1 MKSFAAIATL
11 AAVALSC
18 AQAATAPP
26 IAVFVDFESQPSRE
40 SVLQMRTE
48 IAAILKPSGLS
59 LDWHSLQDPQSTQSY
74 PDLVVLRFKGSC
86 QVRNPPMDSELGP
99 AIESK
104 ALASTVVSDGHV
116 LPFTDVKCNEIRRY
130 LQSELLGRQ
139 TAKQE
144 QIYGRALGRVVA
156 HELYHIFAATEE
168 HAKEGV
174 ARSFHTRRDLT
185 NKTFRFTEKE
195 TTKLHELKWR
205 ALLTAESEFLS
216 LQIVTR

>member
-1 MKSFAAIATL
+1 MNCLRILTALAITSAI
-11 AAVALSC
+11 
-18 AQAATAPP
+18 QAATAPP
-26 IAVFVDFESQPSRE
+26 IAVFVDFESQPSLQ
-40 SVLQMRTE
+40 SVEQMRTE
-48 IAAILKPSGLS
+48 IAAILKPSGLT
-59 LDWHSLQDPQSTQSY
+59 LDWHSLQDPQSTNSY

-99 AIESK
+99 AIEGS

-168 HAKEGV
+168 HAKDGV

-185 NKTFRFTEKE
+185 EKTFRFTEKE
-195 TTKLHELKWR
+195 TTTLHELKWR
-205 ALLTAESEFLS
+205 ALLASEGEAVS
-216 LQIVTR
+216 W

>member
-1 MKSFAAIATL
+1 MNCLRILTALAITSAI
-11 AAVALSC
+11 
-18 AQAATAPP
+18 QAATAPP
-26 IAVFVDFESQPSRE
+26 IAVFVDFESQPSPQ
-40 SVLQMRTE
+40 SVEQMRTE
-48 IAAILKPSGLS
+48 IAAILKPSGLT
-59 LDWHSLQDPQSTQSY
+59 LDWHSLQDSQSTNSY

-99 AIESK
+99 AIEGA
-104 ALASTVVSDGHV
+104 ALASTVVSAGHV

-185 NKTFRFTEKE
+185 DKTFRFTEKE
-195 TTKLHELKWR
+195 TTTLHELKWR
-205 ALLTAESEFLS
+205 ALLAGEGEAVSW
-216 LQIVTR
+216 R

>member
-1 MKSFAAIATL
+1 MNCLRILTALAITSAI
-11 AAVALSC
+11 
-18 AQAATAPP
+18 QAATAPP
-26 IAVFVDFESQPSRE
+26 IAIFVDFESQPSLQ
-40 SVLQMRTE
+40 SVEQMRTE
-48 IAAILKPSGLS
+48 IAAILKPSGLT
-59 LDWHSLQDPQSTQSY
+59 LDWHSLQDSQSTNSY

-99 AIESK
+99 AIEGA
-104 ALASTVVSDGHV
+104 ALASTVVSAGHV

-168 HAKEGV
+168 HAKDGV

-185 NKTFRFTEKE
+185 DKTFRFTEKE
-195 TTKLHELKWR
+195 TTTLHELKWR
-205 ALLTAESEFLS
+205 ALLAGEGEAVSWRS
-216 LQIVTR
+216 VQP

>member
-1 MKSFAAIATL
+1 MNCLRILTALAITSAI
-11 AAVALSC
+11 
-18 AQAATAPP
+18 QAATAPP
-26 IAVFVDFESQPSRE
+26 IAVFVDFESQPSLQ
-40 SVLQMRTE
+40 SVEQMRTE
-48 IAAILKPSGLS
+48 IAAILKPSGLT
-59 LDWHSLQDPQSTQSY
+59 LDWHSLQDSQSTNSY

-99 AIESK
+99 AIEGA
-104 ALASTVVSDGHV
+104 ALASTVVSAGHV

-168 HAKEGV
+168 HAKDGV

-185 NKTFRFTEKE
+185 DKTFRFTEKE
-195 TTKLHELKWR
+195 TTTLHELKWR
-205 ALLTAESEFLS
+205 ALLAGEGEAVSW
-216 LQIVTR
+216 R

>member
-1 MKSFAAIATL
+1 MNCLRILTALAITSAI
-11 AAVALSC
+11 
-18 AQAATAPP
+18 QAATAPP
-26 IAVFVDFESQPSRE
+26 IAVFVDFESQPSLQ
-40 SVLQMRTE
+40 SVEQMRTE
-48 IAAILKPSGLS
+48 IAAILKPSGLT
-59 LDWHSLQDPQSTQSY
+59 LDWHSLQDSQSTNSY

-99 AIESK
+99 AIEGA
-104 ALASTVVSDGHV
+104 ALASTVVSAGHV

-185 NKTFRFTEKE
+185 DKTFRFTEKE
-195 TTKLHELKWR
+195 TTTLHELKWR
-205 ALLTAESEFLS
+205 ALLAGEGEAVSW
-216 LQIVTR
+216 R